1 MLIAD
6 YRERAGCRARCRVQ
20 CATACVGALHQ
31 ARHSAPGTRHPALFL
46 VLSLLSAL
54 PAAAQDTT
62 AAPRPA
68 RAVSDTIYR
77 KAPVSPMGAFFRSLL
92 VPGWGQAKLDRRM
105 PAGIFL
111 AWEGVTLGMALKAD
125 RELQYLKQR
134 GDSTEAIDDKRQER
148 EDWIILLAFNHLFAG
163 LEAYVASHLW
173 DFPEELEL
181 RASPRGVGA
190 VVTVPIRIR

>member
-1 MLIAD
+1 M
-6 YRERAGCRARCRVQ
+6 
-20 CATACVGALHQ
+20 
-31 ARHSAPGTRHPALFL
+31 

-62 AAPRPA
+62 AAPPRPP
-68 RAVSDTIYR
+68 RAVQDTIYR

-111 AWEGVTLGMALKAD
+111 AWEGVTLGMTLKAD
-125 RELQYLKQR
+125 RELQYLKER